1 MRAGIN
7 PNALETIA
15 DLTARGFPDCLNV
28 LLQNAR
34 RAGASR
40 VDIQIGDGT
49 VTVCDNGHG
58 VLNQDALLE
67 YGTSYWKPAVRSE
80 RAPGIG
86 LFALANNNVS
96 ITTRTTPDAGGPN
109 KRDAWSMTLTPATF
123 RGEETARVQYG
134 VDGPLPTGTQ
144 VRFDAQHVKAWFI
157 EQAVRYFDMEVYLD
171 GQPTPQEPFLKDPD
185 QSADWKGVRIG
196 LYKGPPGV
204 ECPSQLSFHGSVSR
218 LSIPTGAG
226 RAYAKA
232 EIGQSPASWLIE
244 QPGLTTIKENA
255 FSRALTDAIYDQLLR
270 HFPHQRPQR

>member
-34 RAGASR
+34 RAGATR

-49 VTVCDNGHG
+49 MTVSDNGHG
-58 VLNQDALLE
+58 VLDQDALLE
-67 YGTSYWKPAVRSE
+67 YGTAYWKPAVRSE

-86 LFALANNNVS
+86 LFALANTNVL

-109 KRDAWSMTLTPATF
+109 KGNSWSMELTPATF
-123 RGEETARVQYG
+123 RGEEIARIRYG
-134 VDGPLPTGTQ
+134 VDGPEPTGTQ

-157 EQAVRYFDMEVYLD
+157 EQAVRYFEMEVYLD
-171 GQPTPQEPFLKDPD
+171 GQPTPQEPFLKDPNHV
-185 QSADWKGVRIG
+185 ADWNGVRIG
-196 LYKGPPGV
+196 LYKGPPRV
-204 ECPSQLSFHGSVSR
+204 ECPSELSFHGTVSR

-226 RAYAKA
+226 RAYARA
-232 EIGQSPASWLIE
+232 EIDQCPASWLLE
-244 QPGLTTIKENA
+244 EPGLTTIKENA
-255 FSRALTDAIYDQLLR
+255 FSQALIHAIDDQLEK
-270 HFPHQRPQR
+270 HFPDQRPQR